1 MLQARWRHLL
11 CERQLALESRV
22 AISNQQ
28 LREAFLTPQMKCY
41 FERKLPKVPATDV
54 GVRIEETLKFLN
66 IAVFCD
72 GNIPVSQEIDDI
84 WHLWILETRE
94 YSRLCASLEGR
105 KFIHHSSNV
114 YAACGGEDA
123 EVHENHLEQDVA
135 ALANYVRNYGPFEA
149 DRVRYWPLAAHLVE
163 NCGMSLGQLNAW
175 LSTGAAVAEVRA

>member
-11 CERQLALESRV
+11 CKCQLILEFQV
-22 AISNQQ
+22 AISNHQ

-41 FERKLPKVPATDV
+41 FERKLPEVPAPDV
-54 GVRIEETLKFLN
+54 SVRIEETLKFLN

-84 WHLWILETRE
+84 WHLWILETRA

-105 KFIHHSSNV
+105 KFIHHSSDV
-114 YAACGGEDA
+114 YAACGGEGA
-123 EVHENHLEQDVA
+123 EARANSLEQDVA
-135 ALANYVRNYGPFEA
+135 VLANYVRNYGPFEA
-149 DRVRYWPLAAHLVE
+149 DRVRYWPLAARLVE
-163 NCGMSLGQLNAW
+163 SGGMSLDQLNAW